1 MASTVQIDFNA
12 NLARFTSSLDKATAD
27 LSKFQSNAERMNAQI
42 SKSFAALTAG
52 LTVGFFSSSLKD
64 LADFADNM
72 GKAAQRAGT
81 TAKSFSELAYAA
93 SLSDVEVG
101 TLEQAL
107 GQLSLKL
114 DEAKKGSK
122 EANEIFSR
130 LKIDPKQ
137 FNDSAEALKAVADR
151 FNQLPD
157 GSTKTA
163 LAKSLGKAWMDLIPL
178 LNEGTEGLR
187 AAADE
192 AARFGKVT
200 DGEAVRHAQ
209 QFNDSLT
216 RVNAALDGLKN
227 KLGSPLLFSLG
238 NFTTAMLEATKETN
252 FFFAAIAAFNTVDT
266 TTANVDKKISELQ
279 KKLANLKKFR
289 DELDSDKSFANKLN
303 DFVYGDVKGLERN
316 IEETQAELKV
326 LLKMQKD
333 FQKAATT
340 TPSTNSFEP
349 ASPTSIPKRSKSKG
363 TSLKDFQEDFLIED
377 LQVIGRKTEEEALI
391 IDKWNT
397 FLADSYDEEFGRIQA
412 AMGNDEVAKKL
423 ATYRDEAK
431 AIFNETRTPLEK
443 FTAEIQKLKLLYEG
457 GFFGKGPEA
466 ADLLGRAVDREHKR
480 FLDSTKVTTDQVTEF
495 WVQAAHNMQDGMS
508 DFFFDVMQGEL
519 DDLGTSFKA
528 SIDRMVANVLA
539 AQAATQL
546 FGEDFAKGT
555 STELGG
561 VVGKVFKGAEEVFG
575 GLFNADGNVF
585 DQSGLIPFANG
596 GVVSSATPFAFG
608 DGKLGVMGEAG
619 PEAILPLRRGPD
631 GKLGVQGGA
640 INIQGPLMVV
650 NTPDASSFNK
660 SGPQIAA
667 DMHRAL
673 ARGRRVM

>member
-1 MASTVQIDFNA
+1 MASTVEVNFNA
-12 NLARFTSSLDKATAD
+12 NLARFTSSIDKATAD
-27 LSKFQSNAERMNAQI
+27 LSKFQSNVDRISGNI
-42 SKSFAALTAG
+42 SKSFAALGAG
-52 LTVGFFSSSLKD
+52 LTVGFFTSALKD
-64 LADFADNM
+64 VADFADEM
-72 GKAAQRAGT
+72 GKAAQRSGT

-151 FNQLPD
+151 FNQIPD

-178 LNEGTEGLR
+178 LNEGTEGLK

-192 AARFGKVT
+192 AERFGRTV
-200 DGEAVRHAQ
+200 DNEAARAAQ
-209 QFNDSLT
+209 VFNDNMT
-216 RVNAALDGLKN
+216 RLSKALDGLK
-227 KLGSPLLFSLG
+227 SSLG
-238 NFTTAMLEATKETN
+238 TPLVSALGNYTTAILEASKETN
-252 FFFAAIAAFNTVDT
+252 LFFATVAAFNTVDT
-266 TTANVDKKISELQ
+266 TSANVDKKISDLQ

-289 DELDSDKSFANKLN
+289 DELDPSKSFANKLN
-303 DFVYGDVKGLERN
+303 DMVFGDVKGLDRN

-326 LLKMQKD
+326 LLKLQKD
-333 FQKAATT
+333 FQKAAAT
-340 TPSTNSFEP
+340 TPSTNAFEP
-349 ASPTSIPKRSKSKG
+349 TNNTKPKRSTSKG
-363 TSLKDFQEDFLIED
+363 KSLKDFQEDFLIED
-377 LQVIGRKTEEEALI
+377 LQAIGRKTEEEARI

-412 AMGNDEVAKKL
+412 ALGNDEVAKKL
-423 ATYRDEAK
+423 ATYREEAK
-431 AIFNETRTPLEK
+431 SIFEETRTPLEK

-457 GFFGKGPEA
+457 GFFGKGAEA
-466 ADLLGRAVDREHKR
+466 ADLLGRAIDREHKR

-519 DDLGTSFKA
+519 DDLGASFKA

-561 VVGKVFKGAEEVFG
+561 VVGKVFKGAEEIFG
-575 GLFNADGNVF
+575 GLFNADGNAF

-596 GVVSSATPFAFG
+596 GIVSSATPFAFG
-608 DGKLGVMGEAG
+608 SGQLGVMGEAG
-619 PEAILPLRRGPD
+619 PEAILPLKRGSN
-631 GKLGVQGGA
+631 GQLGVQMSGSGSV
-640 INIQGPLMVV
+640 VV
-650 NTPDASSFNK
+650 NQYIQTPDANSFRK

-667 DMHRAL
+667 DMQRAL
-673 ARGRRVM
+673 ARSRRIT